1 VRRGGIVSVPGVYAG
16 FIHGAEDGFR
26 KAAFRLEADGV
37 NHRIDAAM
45 AGGVVD
51 NPAPGSMAQSRYLS
65 SIITITDSTS
75 RSGAMARS
83 R

>member
-1 VRRGGIVSVPGVYAG
+1 MPPRRNGSDALAQRFPLLPSI
-16 FIHGAEDGFR
+16 FRGAEDGFR

-51 NPAPGSMAQSRYLS
+51 NPLRRIVMVVEVYQDRAMRRCAKSSR
-65 SIITITDSTS
+65 
-75 RSGAMARS
+75 
-83 R
+83 